1 MRQAL
6 SQGAAKAGWDAST
19 LDPAIRGMGI
29 LLADRYRRI
38 RSLWLDGTDLL
49 KVIDTRTRTGAER
62 LRGQWTDPF
71 EAAMRSLGCA
81 TPPPGRA
88 VPPQPADPDEGLGED
103 PDDEF
108 DPDTE
113 DWEDDTDLPDG
124 NEDDGVRRRRRRT
137 HPAAART
144 QGGPRRRRPDPHRT
158 ARPGTR
164 LRGLADARHRPQQP
178 PAGGDVEPPAGGQLR
193 VLGAWG
199 GHRPAPVRRSHR
211 CVPGPVQ
218 RGL

>member
-1 MRQAL
+1 MPGRQAL
-6 SQGAAKAGWDAST
+6 SQGAAKVGWDASI
-19 LDPAIRGMGI
+19 LDPVIRGMGI

-49 KVIDTRTRTGAER
+49 KVIDTRTRNRTGAVR

-88 VPPQPADPDEGLGED
+88 VPPQPADPDEGLGEVPGD
-103 PDDEF
+103 WF

-124 NEDDGVRRRRRRT
+124 NADDGVRLRRRRP
-137 HPAAART
+137 HPAAAHT
-144 QGGPRRRRPDPHRT
+144 RRSS
-158 ARPGTR
+158 
-164 LRGLADARHRPQQP
+164 P
-178 PAGGDVEPPAGGQLR
+178 PAAGSTPDRSPRHSATRTHGR
-193 VLGAWG
+193 SAWPSTASCG
-199 GHRPAPVRRSHR
+199 R
-211 CVPGPVQ
+211 
-218 RGL
+218 